1 MERKLVASEDGGI
14 ASSGNSLVMVTPGGN
29 MRPPGPS
36 LPLRTICSHPVP
48 YKELSSSIHIPQEVK
63 FVTHSS
69 CPHS

>member
-14 ASSGNSLVMVTPGGN
+14 ASSGNSLVMVTQGGN
-29 MRPPGPS
+29 VRPPGPS
-36 LPLRTICSHPVP
+36 LPLRTICPHPDP
-48 YKELSSSIHIPQEVK
+48 YEGLSSSPQAVK